1 MNPISTCVMNPPEN
15 PSSLS
20 LVVSSVDI
28 LIQILSRLPI
38 KILLE
43 FKLVSKK
50 WRSIISDPFF
60 AWKHCHQ
67 YPHSVNGIILHTNQ
81 PKLEFVSLDG
91 SSSSAAPFETLDF
104 VKDPKGIRIDQSCN
118 GLMCCSSIRASFSER
133 TYYVC
138 NPFTK
143 QFRSIVSGSQGKEKG
158 FVAFSS
164 VSLAYD
170 PRNSPHYK
178 VVCIWFTKQP
188 QDADA
193 NLDLQLEIYSSET
206 ATWKLS
212 GDVFSAPRR
221 SFLYKSGVFWK
232 GSLHWIDPSVEGN
245 SFYFNVDQELRMRMP
260 DYRSVPNVEDKMMVK
275 FFGECRGHLHL
286 IVSPASLSSFE
297 VLEMETD
304 YTGWNVKYHVS
315 PQELIISY
323 PRPPDFDVLLVEE
336 VESNSSKMVLLI
348 QDKVFSYDMQ
358 DKSFKEIHR
367 LAPGHSNQ
375 FGRSNFSFQYIQ
387 TLACV

>member
-1 MNPISTCVMNPPEN
+1 MNPISTCVMNPHEN

-38 KILLE
+38 KILLQ

-50 WRSIISDPFF
+50 WRSVISDPFF
-60 AWKHCHQ
+60 AREHCHQ
-67 YPHSVNGIILHTNQ
+67 YPHPVNGLILHTNQ
-81 PKLEFVSLDG
+81 PELEFVSLDG

-104 VKDPKGIRIDQSCN
+104 IQDP
-118 GLMCCSSIRASFSER
+118 
-133 TYYVC
+133 
-138 NPFTK
+138 
-143 QFRSIVSGSQGKEKG
+143 KEKG
-158 FVAFSS
+158 FVGYSS

-170 PRNSPHYK
+170 PHSSPHYK

-188 QDADA
+188 EDSDTNA
-193 NLDLQLEIYSSET
+193 DLQLEIYSSET
-206 ATWKLS
+206 ATWKLY

-232 GSLHWIDPSVEGN
+232 GSLHWIDPSIEGN
-245 SFYFNVDQELRMRMP
+245 SFYFNVDQELRMKMP
-260 DYRSVPNVEDKMMVK
+260 DYRSVPKVEDRVMVK

-304 YTGWNVKYHVS
+304 YTGWNRPLCKRLKYLLNSDGSKLEFGEVAG
-315 PQELIISY
+315 ISG
-323 PRPPDFDVLLVEE
+323 RGQHSSDFV
-336 VESNSSKMVLLI
+336 
-348 QDKVFSYDMQ
+348 
-358 DKSFKEIHR
+358 
-367 LAPGHSNQ
+367 
-375 FGRSNFSFQYIQ
+375 
-387 TLACV
+387 